1 MSTIDEKLR
10 ANRDRYQRRLE
21 EIQRDTD
28 LTAEA
33 KARRIEPIYREAKA
47 LDSKLRGER
56 LEGLREKVR
65 SAELRSL
72 EAHVRRLEAGAD
84 EVGTA
89 PEADLMK
96 GVEPDNEIAAVVR
109 EIERLERLDHAPEGS
124 TR

>member
-1 MSTIDEKLR
+1 MSRR
-10 ANRDRYQRRLE
+10 AKEANDGTHSEQTGPPGGSHTAAGSGPNRGSAIL
-21 EIQRDTD
+21 
-28 LTAEA
+28 
-33 KARRIEPIYREAKA
+33 
-47 LDSKLRGER
+47 
-56 LEGLREKVR
+56 
-65 SAELRSL
+65 AELRSL

-89 PEADLMK
+89 PEADFMK

>member
-1 MSTIDEKLR
+1 MESI
-10 ANRDRYQRRLE
+10 ANRLARLE
-21 EIQRDTD
+21 
-28 LTAEA
+28 
-33 KARRIEPIYREAKA
+33 ARTPPPAP
-47 LDSKLRGER
+47 
-56 LEGLREKVR
+56 VR
-65 SAELRSL
+65 TGSAILAELRSL